1 MRCTQSWSEK
11 LNEFIFYIIVNYF
24 NITEMLYYNNNNN
37 NTYISQLIMFCIIE
51 YVTNKTLNPWK
62 WASNL

>member
-1 MRCTQSWSEK
+1 MYPKLIWK

-24 NITEMLYYNNNNN
+24 DITEMLYYNNN
-37 NTYISQLIMFCIIE
+37 TYISLLIMFCIIE

-62 WASNL
+62 WAKIYKIN

>member
-24 NITEMLYYNNNNN
+24 NITEMLYYNNNN
-37 NTYISQLIMFCIIE
+37 TYISLLIMFCIIE
-51 YVTNKTLNPWK
+51 YVTNKILNPWK
-62 WASNL
+62 WAKNL